1 MRGRDLQLQN
11 HMGLYEGVVF
21 FCSDLEVL
29 ATDINPVHLDR
40 AGKGIYPA
48 SSLKEATKKIHSKFK

>member
-1 MRGRDLQLQN
+1 MRGS
-11 HMGLYEGVVF
+11 YF
-21 FCSDLEVL
+21 FVPDLEVL

>member
-1 MRGRDLQLQN
+1 
-11 HMGLYEGVVF
+11 
-21 FCSDLEVL
+21 VL